1 MVQEPAG
8 LSAGVEVKALGM
20 FAMFRNEDKEGRL
33 PGLRLSGV
41 LILVMLSLS
50 GCLTRTAGPTLPYV
64 KPAQSVPPTDPGP
77 VHLAARI
84 EQMEIEIQRLRD
96 MIERAQAGGND
107 RLVRS
112 LQERVFAI
120 EKQLGLEP
128 PKDAVVPVGPPAPP
142 VEPRMQQPAAG
153 YDGPPPARAAV
164 PPPPSAGRANVGAP
178 VEIRN
183 DPIAPDEKAFR
194 DAYQLYRNGAFD
206 PAVAQFEDFLK
217 KSPKSPLASDA
228 VYWIGEARFA
238 QGRYDEA
245 VLQFDK
251 VIKEFPGSK
260 KELNAL
266 LKQGEAFEGM
276 GDAKSAR
283 IIYRKLTGDHP
294 HTAQGRLAGS
304 KLKQLP
310 RED

>member
-1 MVQEPAG
+1 MVQESPG
-8 LSAGVEVKALGM
+8 LLAGVQVKALVM
-20 FAMFRNEDKEGRL
+20 STTFRAEHIEGRL

-64 KPAQSVPPTDPGP
+64 KPAQSVPPSDPAP
-77 VHLAARI
+77 VHLAARM
-84 EQMEIEIQRLRD
+84 EQMEVEIQRLRD
-96 MIERAQAGGND
+96 MIERAQVGGND

-112 LQERVFAI
+112 LQERVALI
-120 EKQLGLEP
+120 EKQLGLQP
-128 PKDAVVPVGPPAPP
+128 PGDAVAPIGPPSPP
-142 VEPRMQQPAAG
+142 VEPRPQQQAG
-153 YDGPPPARAAV
+153 AFEGPPPRTPV
-164 PPPPSAGRANVGAP
+164 PSPPPPGRANVGAP

-194 DAYQLYRNGAFD
+194 DAYQSYRNGAFD
-206 PAVAQFEDFLK
+206 PAVGQFEDFLK
-217 KSPKSPLASDA
+217 KNPKSPLASDA
-228 VYWIGEARFA
+228 LYWIGEARFA
-238 QGRYDEA
+238 QGRFDEA
-245 VLQFDK
+245 VLQFDR

-266 LKQGEAFEGM
+266 LKQGEAFERM

-283 IIYRKLTGDHP
+283 IIYRRLTGDYP
-294 HTAQGRLAGS
+294 HSAQARIAGG

-310 RED
+310 REE

>member
-1 MVQEPAG
+1 VVQESTG
-8 LSAGVEVKALGM
+8 LLAGVPVKALLGM
-20 FAMFRNEDKEGRL
+20 STVFRKEDKEGRL

-64 KPAQSVPPTDPGP
+64 KPAQMIPPSDPGP
-77 VHLAARI
+77 VHLAARV

-107 RLVRS
+107 RLVRN
-112 LQERVFAI
+112 LQERVGAI

-128 PKDAVVPVGPPAPP
+128 PREPIAPVGPPAPP
-142 VEPRMQQPAAG
+142 VEPRMQ
-153 YDGPPPARAAV
+153 PPMPGAQAPGARAPV
-164 PPPPSAGRANVGAP
+164 SPPPPVARTNVGAP

-194 DAYQLYRNGAFD
+194 DAYQSYRNGAFD
-206 PAVAQFEDFLK
+206 PAVGQFEDFLK
-217 KSPKSPLASDA
+217 KNPKSPLASDA
-228 VYWIGEARFA
+228 VYWIGEAKLA
-238 QGRYDEA
+238 QGRFDEA

-260 KELNAL
+260 KELDAL

-283 IIYRKLTGDHP
+283 IIYRRLTGDYP
-294 HTAQGRLAGS
+294 HTAQGRIAGS
-304 KLKQLP
+304 KLKQLS